1 MVLSRDNILGAMDYK
16 IHRVLVEAW
25 GGEVCVRPFTTKLRD
40 RIEMMSN
47 KGDPTKSLTAVAMAG
62 SICDEAGK
70 LLFSEA
76 DIVKLEEKDATACAK
91 VAAKILEINSITES
105 NIEEAEKN

>member
-16 IHRVLVEAW
+16 IHRVLVDEW

-40 RIEMMSN
+40 RIEMMSS
-47 KGDPTKSLTAVAMAG
+47 KGDATKSLTAVAMAG

-76 DIVKLEEKDATACAK
+76 DIAKLEEKDAAACSK
-91 VAAKILEINSITES
+91 VSAKILEINSIS
-105 NIEEAEKN
+105 DAKIEQAEKN